1 MIEGPSQRQLQT
13 IEDLQKE
20 LRGLSKKKAED
31 VDDESVMKLSNM
43 IFRVSSLVVI
53 WFLDPRTVITNW

>member
-1 MIEGPSQRQLQT
+1 MIEGPSQRQLQN

-20 LRGLSKKKAED
+20 LRGLSKRRAEE

-43 IFRVSSLVVI
+43 IFRVNNFGL
-53 WFLDPRTVITNW
+53 L

>member
-1 MIEGPSQRQLQT
+1 MIEGPSQRQLQN

-20 LRGLSKKKAED
+20 LRGLSKRKTEE

-43 IFRVSSLVVI
+43 IFRVSKFGLV
-53 WFLDPRTVITNW
+53 